1 MNRRDEA
8 GTVAGIILASGMS
21 RRFGAANKLLTRI
34 EGEPMVRR
42 TAAAYVSAGLR
53 PTVAVVGYEADA
65 VAGALAGLAV
75 RIVHNPDYRMGQSR
89 ALVRGVEAISGAA
102 EAAVIGVA
110 DQPWLSAS
118 TVLLLVRRW
127 HSTGAPIVA
136 PRYRGRRGNP
146 VLFSSTLFP
155 ELLAVTGDVGG
166 KPVLERHLAQVAW
179 TEVLDA
185 LQGRDVDTPG
195 TAEAARD

>member
-1 MNRRDEA
+1 
-8 GTVAGIILASGMS
+8 
-21 RRFGAANKLLTRI
+21 
-34 EGEPMVRR
+34 
-42 TAAAYVSAGLR
+42 LR

-75 RIVHNPDYRMGQSR
+75 RIVHNPDYRMGQSS